1 MIGIRG
7 GFRKVTIEDEEIL
20 MGGDIILQVDHM
32 VITGEQ
38 SVLEI
43 WDYINKVQSTVT
55 HNIKVLRAGEIIDLR
70 WISSDFQPTRQ

>member
-1 MIGIRG
+1 
-7 GFRKVTIEDEEIL
+7 
-20 MGGDIILQVDHM
+20 